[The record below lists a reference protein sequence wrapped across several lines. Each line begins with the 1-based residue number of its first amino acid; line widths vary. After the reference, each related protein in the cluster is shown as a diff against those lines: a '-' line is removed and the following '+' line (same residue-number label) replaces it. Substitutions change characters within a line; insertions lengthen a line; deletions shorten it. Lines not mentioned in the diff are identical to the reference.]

1 MKSLCL
7 WLVLPGVLMG
17 QIPAQPGSAINRK
30 IDLNSPALATPEGVA
45 FWYEGKAYHGANLV
59 EASLDGSRVTIR
71 ANDGTLEAE
80 WKKLPAE
87 AKGKFFAQYQAV
99 VARVKA
105 EVAAALEA
113 EQEKKEMAE
122 GIRTYRNA
130 IVAGAS
136 SDGLLLLLADSGEQM
151 LLRGHP
157 LQANLVADDRVSFK
171 AKDDGNYKA
180 GGEIGDVPALK
191 YVGGVKE

>member
-7 WLVLPGVLMG
+7 LLVFPGMLLA
-17 QIPAQPGSAINRK
+17 QIPDQPGSAIDRK
-30 IDLNSPALATPEGVA
+30 IDLSSPALPSPEGVT

-87 AKGKFFAQYQAV
+87 AKGKFFAQYRAAV
-99 VARVKA
+99 EKVKA
-105 EVAAALEA
+105 KVAAALQA
-113 EQEKKEMAE
+113 EQEKSEIAA

-130 IVAGAS
+130 MVVSATAEGV
-136 SDGLLLLLADSGEQM
+136 LLLLGDGSEQV

-157 LQANLVADDRVSFK
+157 LQANLAAEDRISFK
-171 AKDDGNYKA
+171 AKDDGVYKA
-180 GGEIGDVPALK
+180 GGESGDVPALK